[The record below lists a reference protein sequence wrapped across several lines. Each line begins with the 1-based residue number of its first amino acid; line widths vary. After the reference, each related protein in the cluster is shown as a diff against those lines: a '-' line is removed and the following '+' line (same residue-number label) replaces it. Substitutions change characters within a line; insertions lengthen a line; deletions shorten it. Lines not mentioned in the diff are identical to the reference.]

1 MTEPFTEPTI
11 GRAPGTEPAWAG
23 RTAVVTGAAA
33 GIGGGVAD
41 LLVELGATVV
51 GLDRDADALAAA
63 ADRAPG
69 APGTLVGIPVDVRD
83 PAALDAVAA
92 EVRTA
97 HGGVDAVVCA
107 AGIQRYGTVDAT
119 DPATYAEVMDVN
131 VGGAFHTCRA
141 MVPLLRARGG
151 GAIVVVS
158 SAQAY
163 ATQTGVAAY
172 TASKTALLGLA
183 RAMAVDHASEGI
195 RVNSVSPG
203 SIDTP
208 MLRWAA
214 GLFSGGRPV
223 DDVVAEWGR
232 AHALGRVGTPREVAE
247 VVEFLL
253 SDRARFVTGADVKVD
268 GGLSARL
275 AAALPEDHS

>member
-1 MTEPFTEPTI
+1 MQELTWS
-11 GRAPGTEPAWAG
+11 GRV
-23 RTAVVTGAAA
+23 AVVTGAGA

-51 GLDRDADALAAA
+51 GIDRDA
-63 ADRAPG
+63 
-69 APGTLVGIPVDVRD
+69 
-83 PAALDAVAA
+83 AALDAAAARAADASGTFVGMVADVA
-92 EVRTA
+92 DPASLDAVAVRVRDA
-97 HGGVDAVVCA
+97 YGGVDAVVTA
-107 AGIQRYGTVDAT
+107 AGVQRYGTVDAT
-119 DPATYAEVMDVN
+119 DPATYAEVMDIN
-131 VGGAFHTCRA
+131 VGGAFHTCRT
-141 MVPLLRARGG
+141 MVPLVRARGG
-151 GAIVVVS
+151 GAVVVVS

-172 TASKTALLGLA
+172 TTSKTALLGLV
-183 RAMAVDHASEGI
+183 RAMAVDHAAEGI

-214 GLFSGGRPV
+214 DLFSEERTGE
-223 DDVVAEWGR
+223 DVLTDWGR
-232 AHALGRVGTPREVAE
+232 AHPLGRVGTAREVAE

-253 SDRARFVTGADVKVD
+253 SDRAGFVTGTDVKVD

-275 AAALPEDHS
+275 AAALPAGG

>member
-1 MTEPFTEPTI
+1 MPDLDQITAD
-11 GRAPGTEPAWAG
+11 RWAG

-51 GLDRDADALAAA
+51 GIDRDEAALGAAA
-63 ADRAPG
+63 ARHGAGPG
-69 APGTLVGIPVDVRD
+69 RFVGLAADVSRPD
-83 PAALDAVAA
+83 ALDGAA
-92 EVRTA
+92 RRVRA
-97 HGGVDAVVCA
+97 EHGALSAVVCA
-107 AGIQRYGTVDAT
+107 AGVQRYGAVDET
-119 DPATYAEVMDVN
+119 DPATYDEVMGVN

-141 MVPLLRARGG
+141 MVPLVRENGG
-151 GAIVVVS
+151 GAVVVVS

-183 RAMAVDHASEGI
+183 RAMAVDHAADGI

-214 GLFSGGRPV
+214 GLFAGDRSAA
-223 DDVVAEWGR
+223 DVVAEWGR
-232 AHALGRVGTPREVAE
+232 AHPLGRVGTPREVAE

-253 SDRARFVTGADVKVD
+253 SDRAAFVTGADVRVD
-268 GGLSARL
+268 GGLSSRL
-275 AAALPEDHS
+275 AAALPEADA

>member
-1 MTEPFTEPTI
+1 MTDRHPP
-11 GRAPGTEPAWAG
+11 APGVPAPAWTG

-51 GLDRDADALAAA
+51 GLDRDAAALDAAVARHA
-63 ADRAPG
+63 G
-69 APGTLVGIPVDVRD
+69 APGRLVPMTVDVAD
-83 PAALDAVAA
+83 PAALDDAA
-92 EVRTA
+92 RRVRDE
-97 HGGVDAVVCA
+97 HGGLDAVVCA
-107 AGIQRYGTVDAT
+107 AGVQRYGTVDET
-119 DPATYAEVMDVN
+119 DPATYAEVMGVN
-131 VGGAFHTCRA
+131 VGGAFHTCRT
-141 MVPLLRARGG
+141 MIPLVRANGG
-151 GAIVVVS
+151 GAVVVVS

-163 ATQTGVAAY
+163 ATQRGVAAY

-183 RAMAVDHASEGI
+183 RAMAVDHAADGI

-203 SIDTP
+203 SVDTP

-214 GLFSGGRPV
+214 GLFAGDRPA
-223 DDVVAEWGR
+223 DEVVAEWGR
-232 AHALGRVGTPREVAE
+232 AHALGRVATPREVAE

-253 SDRARFVTGADVKVD
+253 GDRASFVTGADVKVD

-275 AAALPEDHS
+275 AAALPEETS

>member
-1 MTEPFTEPTI
+1 MSDLDQNSADTVAQDAA
-11 GRAPGTEPAWAG
+11 APWTG

-41 LLVELGATVV
+41 LLVGLGATVV
-51 GLDRDADALAAA
+51 GIDRDA
-63 ADRAPG
+63 
-69 APGTLVGIPVDVRD
+69 
-83 PAALDAVAA
+83 AALDAAVRRHAGGPGRLVPLAA
-92 EVRTA
+92 DVSDPGALDDAARRVRADVGTPC
-97 HGGVDAVVCA
+97 AVVCA
-107 AGIQRYGTVDAT
+107 AGVQRYGAVDET
-119 DPATYAEVMDVN
+119 DPATYDEVMAVN

-141 MVPLLRARGG
+141 MIPLVRENGG
-151 GAIVVVS
+151 GAVVLVS

-183 RAMAVDHASEGI
+183 RAMAVDHAADGI

-214 GLFSGGRPV
+214 GLFAGDRDA

-232 AHALGRVGTPREVAE
+232 AHPLGRVGTPREVAE

-253 SDRARFVTGADVKVD
+253 SDRAAFVTGADVKVD
-268 GGLSARL
+268 GGLSSRL
-275 AAALPEDHS
+275 AAALPEADA

>member
-1 MTEPFTEPTI
+1 MPDLSPSTPTPW
-11 GRAPGTEPAWAG
+11 GG

-51 GLDRDADALAAA
+51 GIDRDA
-63 ADRAPG
+63 
-69 APGTLVGIPVDVRD
+69 
-83 PAALDAVAA
+83 AALDAAAARHAAGPGRFVGLVADVA
-92 EVRTA
+92 RPEALDDAARRVRA
-97 HGGVDAVVCA
+97 DHGRLAAVVCA
-107 AGIQRYGTVDAT
+107 AGVQRYGAVDET
-119 DPATYAEVMDVN
+119 DPATYDEVMGVN

-141 MVPLLRARGG
+141 MVPLVRENGG
-151 GAIVVVS
+151 GAVVVVS

-183 RAMAVDHASEGI
+183 RAMAVDHAADGI

-214 GLFSGGRPV
+214 GLFAGDRPAE
-223 DDVVAEWGR
+223 DVVAEWGR
-232 AHALGRVGTPREVAE
+232 AHPLGRVGTPREVAE

-253 SDRARFVTGADVKVD
+253 SDRAAFVTGADVKVD

-275 AAALPEDHS
+275 AAALPEADA